1 MVFDDKG
8 GEVIHKD
15 VWNMIMKGK
24 GSSIKIL
31 KHTSKGSKLINLY
44 VAFVCALHMST
55 CMA

>member
-24 GSSIKIL
+24 GSSIKFL

-44 VAFVCALHMST
+44 IAFVCALHMST